1 MEKIKTPEEIL
12 NLYLQLAYIDIREQI
27 PHKYET
33 HLVAA
38 MLEYGRQQYAIGN
51 EHGRTYYSRKAQSA
65 QKLNFDT
72 IEKVVCE
79 YFEIEPSEVQAKTRK
94 REIVIPRQI
103 CHQLSA
109 KNKVGSLS
117 EIGFRFGR
125 KDHSTVLHSIRTVK
139 DLIKT
144 DKIFRAQYE
153 ELVSKF

>member
-12 NLYLQLAYIDIREQI
+12 TEIENKTSWVLSSDLIMEVFF
-27 PHKYET
+27 P
-33 HLVAA
+33 A
-38 MLEYGRQQYAIGN
+38 MQEYGRQQYELGN

-65 QKLNFDT
+65 QKLNFDA

-79 YFEIEPSEVQAKTRK
+79 YFEIEPAEIQAKTKK

-109 KNKVGSLS
+109 KNNVGSLS

-144 DKIFRAQYE
+144 DKIFRAKYE